1 MTFSEKTSPRR
12 RALRPLPARSALTV
26 LLLSALLLPWSSCS
40 LPDETAAVVNDR
52 KIATEDLEEVYMG
65 FLDQFGELVPP
76 GADEAGKTRR
86 ALLDRL
92 IDRELMLQEVARMNL
107 QPSEEDVSAE
117 AERLRGNL
125 GDREFEAVLS
135 EAGLSREQWREKV
148 AQDLAVERLQQEA
161 VYGMVEVTPKEI
173 DDYRR
178 LHRNSY
184 ELPEEVRAS
193 QILVRTREEAKE
205 AARRIRGGE
214 KFADMAREVSLSPD
228 AEVGGDLGYFARG
241 QMPQEFDA
249 VVFSLPVGKV
259 SSVVETTYGH
269 HLFLVTDHREARRR
283 SEEEIAVE
291 VRRRLISEKNEKTFG
306 RWLESLRKNA
316 RIRYNENVVAR

>member
-1 MTFSEKTSPRR
+1 
-12 RALRPLPARSALTV
+12 
-26 LLLSALLLPWSSCS
+26 
-40 LPDETAAVVNDR
+40 
-52 KIATEDLEEVYMG
+52 
-65 FLDQFGELVPP
+65 
-76 GADEAGKTRR
+76 
-86 ALLDRL
+86 
-92 IDRELMLQEVARMNL
+92 MNL
-107 QPSEEDVSAE
+107 QPSEEDASAE

-135 EAGLSREQWREKV
+135 EAGLSREEWRGKV
-148 AQDLAVERLQQEA
+148 GRDLAIERLQQEA
-161 VYGMVEVTPKEI
+161 VYRMVEITPEEI

-184 ELPEEVRAS
+184 ELPEEVKAS
-193 QILVRTREEAKE
+193 QILLRTREEAE
-205 AARRIRGGE
+205 AAARRIHGGE
-214 KFADMAREVSLSPD
+214 EFADLAREVSLSPD
-228 AEVGGDLGYFARG
+228 AEAGGDLGYFARG

-283 SEEEIAVE
+283 SEEEIAAE
-291 VRRRLISEKNEKTFG
+291 VRRRLLSEKNEENFG

-316 RIRYNENVVAR
+316 RIRYNEDVVAR